1 MRGTAAT
8 CILKAMN
15 ERSLRALLAHRATLH
30 SQWAARLRAAPVNSP
45 LAHPDTL
52 VHLMDRTL
60 DQIFHELEHPAAR
73 RRQPSLPR
81 GFCGC
86 GQNPLVAYFQ
96 TAALAFQTTLAQC
109 ADETPI
115 SRDDVDDVNRT
126 LTRIARGEIMTFC
139 GLCRRRHATPAG
151 STHPHDHPPSDHAS

>member
-1 MRGTAAT
+1 MRSAPGS

-15 ERSLRALLAHRATLH
+15 ERSLRALLAH
-30 SQWAARLRAAPVNSP
+30 
-45 LAHPDTL
+45 PDTL

-60 DQIFHELEHPAAR
+60 DQVFHELEHPTAR

-96 TAALAFQTTLAQC
+96 TATLAFQTTLAQC

-139 GLCRRRHATPAG
+139 GLCRRRHATPTG
-151 STHPHDHPPSDHAS
+151 STDAHGHHPHSDHAP

>member
-1 MRGTAAT
+1 
-8 CILKAMN
+8 MN

-60 DQIFHELEHPAAR
+60 DQVFHELEHPTAR

-86 GQNPLVAYFQ
+86 GQNPLVTYFH

-109 ADETPI
+109 ADETPV

-139 GLCRRRHATPAG
+139 GLCRRRHATPADPAATQTPPCAGPEHG
-151 STHPHDHPPSDHAS
+151 S